1 MYWIEFVINY
11 FHQLKIK
18 GRGTRGHDVG
28 KYKHG
33 EASPARSGGWVL
45 LHLPTNKL
53 TPHETLFSLFFCP
66 TPHESIVFQTIH
78 LFYFLNKY
86 LLPSFYHTNTLQLY
100 ILNKITKT
108 NLPPTLPPSFSN
120 VIYVSC
126 VVCIQVSNWTEFSS
140 NERASKNRISNIIS
154 WNLDVGVWKWTM
166 LFPWKHGCRLM
177 LKMSNICW
185 SPCPI

>member
-86 LLPSFYHTNTLQLY
+86 LLPSFYHTNTLQVY

-108 NLPPTLPPSFSN
+108 NLPPTWARYHLAFQMWFTYP
-120 VIYVSC
+120 
-126 VVCIQVSNWTEFSS
+126 
-140 NERASKNRISNIIS
+140 
-154 WNLDVGVWKWTM
+154 VWSAYM
-166 LFPWKHGCRLM
+166 SRVYQIGQNFPQ
-177 LKMSNICW
+177 MSVHPKIG
-185 SPCPI
+185 